1 MSANQDPS
9 ASPAYDGDTPPGE
22 GSMSETLGGRDEP
35 NTGPVSGNRTPM
47 MITLSILALIVVMTA
62 VLIGASFIA
71 S

>member
-1 MSANQDPS
+1 MSATS
-9 ASPAYDGDTPPGE
+9 
-22 GSMSETLGGRDEP
+22 GRDEP

-47 MITLSILALIVVMTA
+47 IITLTVLAIIVVMTA